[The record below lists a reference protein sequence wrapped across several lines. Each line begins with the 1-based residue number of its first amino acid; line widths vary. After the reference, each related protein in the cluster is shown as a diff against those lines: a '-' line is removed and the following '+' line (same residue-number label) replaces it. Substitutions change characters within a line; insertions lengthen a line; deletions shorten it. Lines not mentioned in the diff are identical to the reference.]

1 MFVDRES
8 ELAALE
14 TAWRSEH
21 AEFIVVYGRRRVGK
35 TALLRAFC
43 ESRQHAF
50 WVASLSSETLL
61 RRSFTDAVWQVDHP
75 TGGQAGYSYESW
87 ERAFVALGELAQDRR
102 LVVVIDEFPYLVNA
116 DPSIPSVLQKV
127 WDEHLQHTR
136 LMLILCGSHIGMM
149 ERELLLYRAP
159 LYGRRT
165 GQIHL
170 RPLPLR
176 ATTALFPEYDAVQQI
191 ETYAVLG
198 GIPAY
203 LTQWDSHQSLL
214 ANVEQRILNPAS
226 YLYLEP
232 QFLLREELQEP
243 RNYFALLQAIAQ
255 GKTRL
260 NEIIQT
266 TGMERGPA
274 SRYLAILQDLHLVER
289 RVPVTERQPDKSR
302 RGIYRLR
309 DPFLAFWFRFVAPH
323 FSTLEVGHTAPI
335 ARRVADELSQ
345 FVGPVFEDLC
355 REWVMEQA
363 ALRRLPFLPERIGAW
378 WNNEEEIDLVAVG
391 EEVLLVGECKWTSRP
406 VGTNILDDLKR
417 KAYLLM
423 GSERKVGATSAAGA
437 QPQYALFA
445 RSGFTPGLEAVA
457 RDEGILLIGPND
469 LLAAPAT
476 VSPPPDTAPSTA
488 TDRPRDKPRRGVV

>member
-8 ELAALE
+8 ELASLE
-14 TAWRSEH
+14 SAWRSER

-35 TALLRAFC
+35 TALLRVFC
-43 ESRQHAF
+43 ENRPSAF
-50 WVASLSSETLL
+50 WVASLSSDAIL
-61 RRSFTDAVWQVDHP
+61 RQGFTDAIWQADHP
-75 TGGQAGYSYESW
+75 EGESAGYSYGSW
-87 ERAFVALGELAQDRR
+87 ERAFLALAELAGDRR
-102 LVVVIDEFPYLVNA
+102 LVVVMDEFPYLVNA

-127 WDEHLQHTR
+127 WDERLQHTR

-149 ERELLLYRAP
+149 ERELLQYRAP

-165 GQIHL
+165 GQIYL
-170 RPLPLR
+170 KPLPLR

-198 GIPAY
+198 GIPTY
-203 LTQWDSHQSLL
+203 LTQWDSRQPLL
-214 ANVEQRILNPAS
+214 TNVEQRILNPAS

-255 GKTRL
+255 GKARL
-260 NEIIQT
+260 NEISQA

-274 SRYLAILQDLHLVER
+274 SRYLSILQDLRLVER

-335 ARRVADELSQ
+335 ARLVAAEMSQ

-355 REWVMEQA
+355 REWVAEQA
-363 ALRRLPFLPERIGAW
+363 ARQRLPFLPERIGAW
-378 WNNEEEIDLVAVG
+378 WSNEEEIDLVAAG
-391 EEVLLVGECKWTSRP
+391 EGALLVGECKWTSRP
-406 VGTNILDDLKR
+406 VGTNVLDDLKR
-417 KAYLLM
+417 KAHLLVV
-423 GSERKVGATSAAGA
+423 SEKSIGAATSAG
-437 QPQYALFA
+437 PTLHYILFA
-445 RSGFTPGLEAVA
+445 RSGFTPALEAVA
-457 RDEGILLIGPND
+457 RDEGVLLVNPSD
-469 LLAAPAT
+469 LLADL
-476 VSPPPDTAPSTA
+476 PP
-488 TDRPRDKPRRGVV
+488 V

>member
-1 MFVDRES
+1 MLVFVDRES
-8 ELAALE
+8 ELAFLE
-14 TAWRSEH
+14 TTWRSER

-43 ESRQHAF
+43 ENRPGVF
-50 WVASLSSETLL
+50 WVASLSSEALL
-61 RRSFTDAVWQVDHP
+61 RRSFTDAVWQTDHP
-75 TGGQAGYSYESW
+75 GAGTAGYSYESW
-87 ERAFVALGELAQDRR
+87 ERAFLALGELAVDRR
-102 LVVVIDEFPYLVNA
+102 MVVVIDEFPYLANA
-116 DPSIPSVLQKV
+116 DPSIPSILQKV

-149 ERELLLYRAP
+149 ERELLEYRAP

-176 ATTALFPEYDAVQQI
+176 ATTALFPNYDAVQQI

-203 LTQWDSHQSLL
+203 LTQWDHRQPLL
-214 ANVEQRILNPAS
+214 VNIEQRILNPAS

-232 QFLLREELQEP
+232 QFLLREELHEP

-255 GKTRL
+255 GKARL
-260 NEIIQT
+260 NEISLA
-266 TGMERGPA
+266 TGMQSGPA

-323 FSTLEVGHTAPI
+323 FSTLEGGHTAPI
-335 ARRVADELSQ
+335 ARLVADELSQ
-345 FVGPVFEDLC
+345 FTGPVFEDLC
-355 REWVMEQA
+355 REWMTEQA
-363 ALRRLPFLPERIGAW
+363 ALQRLPFVPQRIGAW
-378 WNNEEEIDLVAVG
+378 WTNEEEIDLVAVG
-391 EEVLLVGECKWTSRP
+391 EEAILVGECKWTGRP
-406 VGTNILDDLKR
+406 VGTNLLDDLKR
-417 KAYLLM
+417 KAHVLAIAEKSTRMVAPKLH
-423 GSERKVGATSAAGA
+423 
-437 QPQYALFA
+437 YALFA
-445 RSGFTPGLEAVA
+445 RSGFTPGLEATA
-457 RDEGILLIGPND
+457 RDEGILLVDPND
-469 LLAAPAT
+469 LLAE
-476 VSPPPDTAPSTA
+476 PDHFPHPDHSTA
-488 TDRPRDKPRRGVV
+488 K

>member
-14 TAWRSEH
+14 AAWRSER
-21 AEFIVVYGRRRVGK
+21 AELIVVYGRRRVGK

-43 ESRQHAF
+43 ENHASAF
-50 WVASLSSETLL
+50 WVASLSSEALL
-61 RRSFTDAVWQVDHP
+61 RRSFTDALWQADHP
-75 TGGQAGYSYESW
+75 GGGAAGYSYESW
-87 ERAFVALGELAQDRR
+87 ERAFLALGELATERR
-102 LVVVIDEFPYLVNA
+102 LVVVIDEFPYLANA
-116 DPSIPSVLQKV
+116 DPSIPSVLQKI
-127 WDEHLQHTR
+127 WDERLQHTR

-149 ERELLLYRAP
+149 ERELLEYRAP

-176 ATTALFPEYDAVQQI
+176 AAAALFPAYDAAQQI

-203 LTQWDSHQSLL
+203 LTQWDSHQPLL
-214 ANVEQRILNPAS
+214 ANIEQRILNPAS

-260 NEIIQT
+260 NEISQA

-302 RGIYRLR
+302 RGLYRLR

-335 ARRVADELSQ
+335 ARLVADELSQ
-345 FVGPVFEDLC
+345 FIGPVFEDLC
-355 REWVMEQA
+355 RDWIAEQA
-363 ALRRLPFLPERIGAW
+363 ALRRLPFMPQRIGAW

-391 EEVLLVGECKWTSRP
+391 EDALLVGECKWTVRP

-417 KAYLLM
+417 KAHALAVA
-423 GSERKVGATSAAGA
+423 EKSARMTGA
-437 QPQYALFA
+437 QLHYALFA
-445 RSGFTPGLEAVA
+445 RAFTPGLAAVA
-457 RDEGILLIGPND
+457 RDEGILLVGPDD
-469 LLAAPAT
+469 LLA
-476 VSPPPDTAPSTA
+476 PPPAVAEAGPS
-488 TDRPRDKPRRGVV
+488 RQG

>member
-14 TAWRSEH
+14 AAWRSER
-21 AEFIVVYGRRRVGK
+21 AELIVVYGRRRVGK

-43 ESRQHAF
+43 DNHPSAF
-50 WVASLSSETLL
+50 WVASLSSEALL
-61 RRSFTDAVWQVDHP
+61 RRSFTDAVWQADHP
-75 TGGQAGYSYESW
+75 GGGPAGYSYESW
-87 ERAFVALGELAQDRR
+87 ERAFLALGELAAERR
-102 LVVVIDEFPYLVNA
+102 LVVVIDEFPYLANA

-127 WDEHLQHTR
+127 WDERLQHTR

-149 ERELLLYRAP
+149 KRELLEYRAP

-176 ATTALFPEYDAVQQI
+176 AAAALFPAYDAAQQI

-203 LTQWDSHQSLL
+203 LTQWDSRESVLT
-214 ANVEQRILNPAS
+214 NVEQRILNPAS

-255 GKTRL
+255 GRTRL
-260 NEIIQT
+260 NEISQA

-302 RGIYRLR
+302 RGLYRLR
-309 DPFLAFWFRFVAPH
+309 DPFLAFWFRFVAPY

-335 ARRVADELSQ
+335 ARLVADELSQ
-345 FVGPVFEDLC
+345 FTGPVFEDLC
-355 REWVMEQA
+355 RDWIAEQA
-363 ALRRLPFLPERIGAW
+363 ALQRLPFIPQRIGAW

-391 EEVLLVGECKWTSRP
+391 EDALLAGECKWTNRP

-417 KAYLLM
+417 KAHVLVA
-423 GSERKVGATSAAGA
+423 SERNARMTGPSASALA
-437 QPQYALFA
+437 LHYALFA
-445 RSGFTPGLEAVA
+445 RAFTPGLEAVA
-457 RDEGILLIGPND
+457 RDEGILLVRPDD
-469 LLAAPAT
+469 LLA
-476 VSPPPDTAPSTA
+476 PPPGATAAGSSHQS
-488 TDRPRDKPRRGVV
+488 

>member
-8 ELAALE
+8 ELASLE
-14 TAWRSEH
+14 AAWRSER

-35 TALLRAFC
+35 TALLRVFC
-43 ESRQHAF
+43 DNRPSAF
-50 WVASLSSETLL
+50 WVASLSSEALL
-61 RRSFTDAVWQVDHP
+61 RRSFTDAVWQADHP
-75 TGGQAGYSYESW
+75 RGGSAGYSYENW
-87 ERAFVALGELAQDRR
+87 ERAFLALGELATDRR
-102 LVVVIDEFPYLVNA
+102 LVVVIDEFPYLTNA

-127 WDEHLQHTR
+127 WDERLQHTR

-149 ERELLLYRAP
+149 ERELLEYRAP

-176 ATTALFPEYDAVQQI
+176 ATTALFPAYDAVQQI

-203 LTQWDSHQSLL
+203 LTQWDSRQSLL
-214 ANVEQRILNPAS
+214 VNIEQRILNPAS

-260 NEIIQT
+260 NEISQA

-323 FSTLEVGHTAPI
+323 FSTLEVGYTAPI
-335 ARRVADELSQ
+335 AQLVADELSH
-345 FVGPVFEDLC
+345 FTGPVFEDLC
-355 REWVMEQA
+355 REWVAERA
-363 ALRRLPFLPERIGAW
+363 ALRRLPFVPQRIGAW
-378 WNNEEEIDLVAVG
+378 WNNEEEIDVVAIG
-391 EEVLLVGECKWTSRP
+391 EDALLVGECKWTSRP

-417 KAYLLM
+417 KAHVLAA
-423 GSERKVGATSAAGA
+423 SERPAGVA
-437 QPQYALFA
+437 GSQLHYVLFA
-445 RSGFTPGLEAVA
+445 RSGFTAALEAVA
-457 RDEGILLIGPND
+457 RDEGILLVSPNN
-469 LLAAPAT
+469 LLTVAPA
-476 VSPPPDTAPSTA
+476 A
-488 TDRPRDKPRRGVV
+488 

>member
-8 ELAALE
+8 ELASLE
-14 TAWRSEH
+14 AAWRSER
-21 AEFIVVYGRRRVGK
+21 AELIVVYGRRRVGK

-43 ESRQHAF
+43 ENQPSAF
-50 WVASLSSETLL
+50 WVASPSSEALL
-61 RRSFTDAVWQVDHP
+61 RRSFTDAIWQADHP
-75 TGGQAGYSYESW
+75 GGGAAGYSYESW
-87 ERAFVALGELAQDRR
+87 ERAFLALGELAAERR
-102 LVVVIDEFPYLVNA
+102 LVVVIDEFPYLANA

-127 WDEHLQHTR
+127 WDERLQHTR

-149 ERELLLYRAP
+149 ERELLEYRAP

-176 ATTALFPEYDAVQQI
+176 AAAALFPAYDAVQQI

-203 LTQWDSHQSLL
+203 LTQWDSREPLL
-214 ANVEQRILNPAS
+214 VNVEQRILNPAS

-260 NEIIQT
+260 NEISQA

-302 RGIYRLR
+302 RGPLPPARPLPGVLVPLR
-309 DPFLAFWFRFVAPH
+309 
-323 FSTLEVGHTAPI
+323 
-335 ARRVADELSQ
+335 
-345 FVGPVFEDLC
+345 
-355 REWVMEQA
+355 
-363 ALRRLPFLPERIGAW
+363 GA
-378 WNNEEEIDLVAVG
+378 
-391 EEVLLVGECKWTSRP
+391 VLFDSGGRAHGAHRP
-406 VGTNILDDLKR
+406 VGCRRAQPVHRPGVRGFVPRLGGRTGCAPAAALHAAAHRSLVEQRGRDR
-417 KAYLLM
+417 SA
-423 GSERKVGATSAAGA
+423 GSRRGRAAGRRV
-437 QPQYALFA
+437 QMD
-445 RSGFTPGLEAVA
+445 RSPGRHEH
-457 RDEGILLIGPND
+457 
-469 LLAAPAT
+469 
-476 VSPPPDTAPSTA
+476 
-488 TDRPRDKPRRGVV
+488 PRRSQAQGSCAGSL

>member
-14 TAWRSEH
+14 AAWRSER
-21 AEFIVVYGRRRVGK
+21 AELIVVYGRRRVGK

-43 ESRQHAF
+43 DNHPSAF
-50 WVASLSSETLL
+50 WVASLSSEALL
-61 RRSFTDAVWQVDHP
+61 RRSFTDAVWQADHP
-75 TGGQAGYSYESW
+75 GGGPAGYSYESW
-87 ERAFVALGELAQDRR
+87 ERAFLALGELAAERR
-102 LVVVIDEFPYLVNA
+102 LVVVIDEFPYLANA

-127 WDEHLQHTR
+127 WDERLQHTR

-149 ERELLLYRAP
+149 ERELLEYRAP

-176 ATTALFPEYDAVQQI
+176 AAAALFPAYDAAQQI

-203 LTQWDSHQSLL
+203 LTQWDSRESVLT
-214 ANVEQRILNPAS
+214 NVEQRILNPAS

-255 GKTRL
+255 GRTRL
-260 NEIIQT
+260 NEISQA

-302 RGIYRLR
+302 RGLYRLR
-309 DPFLAFWFRFVAPH
+309 DPFLAFWFRFVAPY

-335 ARRVADELSQ
+335 ARLVADELNQ
-345 FVGPVFEDLC
+345 FTGPVFENLC
-355 REWVMEQA
+355 RDWVAEQA
-363 ALRRLPFLPERIGAW
+363 AHQRLPFVPQRIGAW
-378 WNNEEEIDLVAVG
+378 WNNEEEIDVVAVG
-391 EEVLLVGECKWTSRP
+391 EDALLAGECKWTNRP

-417 KAYLLM
+417 KAHVLVA
-423 GSERKVGATSAAGA
+423 SEKSARMTGPSASA
-437 QPQYALFA
+437 LALHYALFA
-445 RSGFTPGLEAVA
+445 RAFTPGLEAVA
-457 RDEGILLIGPND
+457 RDEGILLVRPDD
-469 LLAAPAT
+469 LLA
-476 VSPPPDTAPSTA
+476 PPPGATAAGSSHQS
-488 TDRPRDKPRRGVV
+488 